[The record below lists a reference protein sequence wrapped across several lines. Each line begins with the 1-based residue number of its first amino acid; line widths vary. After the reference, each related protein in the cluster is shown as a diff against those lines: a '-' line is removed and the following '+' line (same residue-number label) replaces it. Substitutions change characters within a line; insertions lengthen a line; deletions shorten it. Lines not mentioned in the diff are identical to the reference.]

1 MKKVNF
7 KLQNKIG
14 LGHFKF
20 RIFHFSFCNCALV
33 FALLL
38 SLWVLPAAL
47 AAQPQDLEEQTRAI
61 AAELRCPVCQ
71 NNSVADSPS
80 ELAQQ
85 MRALIQEQLKEGKSP
100 AEIRAFFV
108 SKYGDWVLL
117 APPAR
122 GVGLLLWLL
131 PFVALGGGILGV
143 GWLLRRWA
151 KRRAVSPGAAAARD
165 AEIPLPESANPRE
178 YLESERERLKAELKE
193 LEFDFQAG
201 KLSQADYDAGKLEM
215 ETLSALMGKRMETVP
230 ARAIP
235 PKPARESAARVKQT
249 TAVAARSPRT
259 WQIVG
264 GAVFL
269 LVFGITVGVFLTQ
282 SLRPRAGEQD
292 MMTGGFLTGTQSS
305 GDAASLVAQGR
316 AAFERREYAPAI
328 EAFKKALM
336 ADPNQPEAHAYLGM
350 ILAQAGHAEGA
361 IMAFDKALAVHP
373 DFPMALWGKGML
385 LYQTKSDPAAA
396 RETLQKLAAIMP
408 PGAEKVEVEKAIAD
422 LGSMPAD
429 TKRPAQSAP
438 SKPASTGSAKPVEKP
453 MPASSAKLQG
463 VIEVDPKLKSKVES
477 QAVLFIIARPAGGGP
492 PIAVKRIARPTF
504 PLAYSLGPE
513 DAMSPDASFSG
524 KVVVSARLDKDGDP
538 MTREPG
544 NLSGE
549 YKKNPVEIGSAK
561 VEIVLDQVQ

>member
-1 MKKVNF
+1 MQNERQSGTFNF
-7 KLQNKIG
+7 CG
-14 LGHFKF
+14 
-20 RIFHFSFCNCALV
+20 FHFSFCNCAPV

-38 SLWVLPAAL
+38 SLWILSAAL
-47 AAQPQDLEEQTRAI
+47 AAQPQDLLEEQTRAI
-61 AAELRCPVCQ
+61 ASELRCPVCQ
-71 NNSVADSPS
+71 NNSVADSPA

-143 GWLLRRWA
+143 GWFLRRWA
-151 KRRAVSPGAAAARD
+151 KRRATSPGAAAARD
-165 AEIPLPESANPRE
+165 AEIPLLESANPRE
-178 YLESERERLKAELKE
+178 YLESERDRLSAELNE

-201 KLSQADYDAGKLEM
+201 KLSQADYDAGKLEI

-235 PKPARESAARVKQT
+235 PKPAPVKQGP
-249 TAVAARSPRT
+249 AEAARSLRT

-292 MMTGGFLTGTQSS
+292 TMTGGFLTGTQSP

-316 AAFERREYAPAI
+316 AFFEKREYAPAI
-328 EAFKKALM
+328 EAFKRALA
-336 ADPNQPEAHAYLGM
+336 ADPRQPEAHTYLGM

-361 IMAFDKALAVHP
+361 IMAFDRALAAQP

-396 RETLQKLAAIMP
+396 RETLQRLAAILP
-408 PGAEKVEVEKAIAD
+408 PGVDKTAVEEALAD
-422 LGSMPAD
+422 LSRMPAD

-438 SKPASTGSAKPVEKP
+438 SKPASTASAKPAGKP
-453 MPASSAKLQG
+453 VPAGGVKLQG
-463 VIEVDPKLKSKVES
+463 VIDVDPKLKSKVES
-477 QAVLFIIARPAGGGP
+477 QAVLFIIVRPAGGGP
-492 PIAVKRIARPTF
+492 PIAAKRIARPVF

-513 DAMSPDASFSG
+513 DAMSPDALLSG
-524 KVVVSARLDKDGDP
+524 KVMLSARLDRDGDP
-538 MTREPG
+538 MTRG
-544 NLSGE
+544 AGDLSGE

-561 VEIVLDQVQ
+561 VEIVLDQIQ

>member
-1 MKKVNF
+1 MRRETLRETSSWF
-7 KLQNKIG
+7 
-14 LGHFKF
+14 F
-20 RIFHFSFCNCALV
+20 RAALV
-33 FALLL
+33 APFVAAALLF
-38 SLWVLPAAL
+38 
-47 AAQPQDLEEQTRAI
+47 AAQPPDLEEQTRAI
-61 AAELRCPVCQ
+61 ASELRCPVCQ

-143 GWLLRRWA
+143 GWFVRRWA
-151 KRRAVSPGAAAARD
+151 KRRATSPGAAAARD
-165 AEIPLPESANPRE
+165 AEIPLLESANPRE

-201 KLSQADYDAGKLEM
+201 RLSRADYDAGKLEID
-215 ETLSALMGKRMETVP
+215 TLSGLMGKRMETVP

-235 PKPARESAARVKQT
+235 PKPARTKQ
-249 TAVAARSPRT
+249 APAQAARSLRT

-264 GAVFL
+264 GAAFL
-269 LVFGITVGVFLTQ
+269 LIFGITVGVFLTR
-282 SLRPRAGEQD
+282 SLRPRSGAQD
-292 MMTGGFLTGTQSS
+292 TMTGGFLTGTESP

-316 AAFERREYAPAI
+316 AFFERRDYPPAI
-328 EAFKKALM
+328 EAFKKAL
-336 ADPNQPEAHAYLGM
+336 AIDPNQPEAHTYLG
-350 ILAQAGHAEGA
+350 ILLARAGHAEGA
-361 IMAFDKALAVHP
+361 IMAFDRALAAQP

-396 RETLQKLAAIMP
+396 RETLQRLAAILP
-408 PGAEKVEVEKAIAD
+408 PGVDKTAVEKALAD
-422 LGSMPAD
+422 LARMPAD
-429 TKRPAQSAP
+429 AKRPAQSAP
-438 SKPASTGSAKPVEKP
+438 SKPASTASAKPV
-453 MPASSAKLQG
+453 PAGGAKLQG
-463 VIEVDPKLKSKVES
+463 VIDVDPKLKSKLES

-492 PIAVKRIARPTF
+492 PIAVKRIARPAF

-513 DAMSPDASFSG
+513 DAMSPDAPFSG
-524 KVVVSARLDKDGDP
+524 KVMVSARLDKDGDP
-538 MTREPG
+538 MTRG
-544 NLSGE
+544 AGDLSGE

-561 VEIVLDQVQ
+561 VEIVLDQLQ

>member
-20 RIFHFSFCNCALV
+20 RILHFSFCNCALV

-38 SLWVLPAAL
+38 SLWFLPAAL
-47 AAQPQDLEEQTRAI
+47 AAAPADLQEQTRAI

-131 PFVALGGGILGV
+131 PFVALGGGVVVV

-151 KRRAVSPGAAAARD
+151 KGRAASPGADAARI
-165 AEIPLPESANPRE
+165 AEIPLQKAGNPRE
-178 YLESERERLKAELKE
+178 YLESERERLNAELKE

-201 KLSQADYDAGKLEM
+201 KLSQADYGAGKLEI
-215 ETLSALMGKRMETVP
+215 ETLSALVHKRMETVP

-235 PKPARESAARVKQT
+235 PTPGRESAARPKPAPAQ
-249 TAVAARSPRT
+249 AARSVRT

-282 SLRPRAGEQD
+282 SLRPRASEGD
-292 MMTGGFLTGTQSS
+292 TITGGFLTGTQSS

-316 AAFERREYAPAI
+316 AAFERREYAQAI
-328 EAFKKALM
+328 EAFKKALA

-361 IMAFDKALAVHP
+361 IMAFDKALAAQP
-373 DFPMALWGKGML
+373 DLPMALWGKGML

-396 RETLQKLAAIMP
+396 RETLQRLAAIMP
-408 PGAEKVEVEKAIAD
+408 PGAEKAEVEKAIAD
-422 LGSMPAD
+422 LGRMPAD
-429 TKRPAQSAP
+429 AKRPAQSAA
-438 SKPASTGSAKPVEKP
+438 SKPAPTGNAKPAEKP
-453 MPASSAKLQG
+453 VPSGTAKLQG

-477 QAVLFIIARPAGGGP
+477 RAVLFIIARPAGGGP
-492 PIAVKRIARPTF
+492 PIAVKKIARPSF

-538 MTREPG
+538 MTRG
-544 NLSGE
+544 AGDLSGE

-561 VEIVLDQVQ
+561 VEIVLDQLQ

>member
-1 MKKVNF
+1 M
-7 KLQNKIG
+7 QNKRPS
-14 LGHFKF
+14 GHFNF
-20 RIFHFSFCNCALV
+20 CILHFSFCNCALV

-47 AAQPQDLEEQTRAI
+47 AAETQNIEEQTRAI

-100 AEIRAFFV
+100 AEVTAFFV

-131 PFVALGGGILGV
+131 PFVALGGGVLVV
-143 GWLLRRWA
+143 GWLLRRWV

-165 AEIPLPESANPRE
+165 AEIPPLESANPRE
-178 YLESERERLKAELKE
+178 YLESERDRLDAELKE

-201 KLSQADYDAGKLEM
+201 KLSQADYDAGKLEI

-235 PKPARESAARVKQT
+235 PKPARAEQTPVK
-249 TAVAARSPRT
+249 APRSLRT

-282 SLRPRAGEQD
+282 SLRPRTSEQD
-292 MMTGGFLTGTQSS
+292 TITGGFLTGTQSP

-316 AAFERREYAPAI
+316 AFFEKQEYALAI
-328 EAFKKALM
+328 EAFKKALA
-336 ADPNQPEAHAYLGM
+336 ADPNQPEAHVYLGM
-350 ILAQAGHAEGA
+350 ILARAGHAEGA
-361 IMAFDKALAVHP
+361 LMAFDRALAAQP

-385 LYQTKSDPAAA
+385 LYETKSDPAAA
-396 RETLQKLAAIMP
+396 RETLQRLAAILP
-408 PGAEKVEVEKAIAD
+408 PGVDKTAVEKALAD
-422 LGSMPAD
+422 LDRTTAD

-438 SKPASTGSAKPVEKP
+438 SKPAATGTGKPV
-453 MPASSAKLQG
+453 PAGGAKLQG
-463 VIEVDPKLKSKVES
+463 VIDVDPKLKSKVES
-477 QAVLFIIARPAGGGP
+477 QAVLFIIVRPAGGGP
-492 PIAVKRIARPTF
+492 PIAAKRIARPSF

-513 DAMSPDASFSG
+513 DAMSPDGPFSG
-524 KVVVSARLDKDGDP
+524 KVVVSARLDRDGDP
-538 MTREPG
+538 MTRG
-544 NLSGE
+544 AGDLSGE
-549 YKKNPVEIGSAK
+549 YKKNPVEIGSTK
-561 VEIVLDQVQ
+561 VEIVLDHVQ